1 MDFCT
6 EEGRNYYKN
15 KPSKE
20 CCCLPK
26 LFYYIFFILSEI
38 FFYILYVFF
47 KLCNCMPHYGE
58 MVGKN
63 ITTLKAKQTAL
74 ENASTGAEKNI
85 IERYYDKEMK
95 RNYNDFFNNVKNKV

>member
-1 MDFCT
+1 
-6 EEGRNYYKN
+6 
-15 KPSKE
+15 
-20 CCCLPK
+20 
-26 LFYYIFFILSEI
+26 
-38 FFYILYVFF
+38 
-47 KLCNCMPHYGE
+47 MPHYGE

-95 RNYNDFFNNVKNKV
+95 RNYNDFVNNVKNEN